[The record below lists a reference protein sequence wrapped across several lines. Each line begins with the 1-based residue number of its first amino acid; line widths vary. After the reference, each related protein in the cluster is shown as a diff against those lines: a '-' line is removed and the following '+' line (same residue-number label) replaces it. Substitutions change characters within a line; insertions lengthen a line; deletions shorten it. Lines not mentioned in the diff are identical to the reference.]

1 MQSTS
6 SLDICQSDMKI
17 FSAPLQGYTDR
28 VWREAHASLFGAVD
42 AYFAPFMRVEKGVVR
57 PRDVRDI
64 TCGERMHSITI
75 PQILFRDINEFRIL
89 TDAAVAA
96 GYTAVDLNLG
106 CPFPPQVNHGR
117 GAALLR
123 NPSLLEDVRSDMTG
137 RYGAIRFS
145 VKMRLGVDDD
155 AEWKQ
160 VLPVIN
166 AMPLESLTV
175 HPRVAR
181 QQYGGELH
189 MGQFHRLLSRSSH
202 PVVYNGDILT
212 PEDYAR
218 IVDAAPSLH
227 GVMIGRGLLGRPT
240 LAAEI
245 TGGMSVTPEERL
257 DSLLKMHARIYE
269 CYSGVLCGDTQLL
282 SKIKPYWDYALDIIP
297 RKAYKAIRKSS
308 AVASYLEAV
317 RMIG

>member
-1 MQSTS
+1 
-6 SLDICQSDMKI
+6 MKI

-137 RYGAIRFS
+137 RYGAI
-145 VKMRLGVDDD
+145 
-155 AEWKQ
+155 
-160 VLPVIN
+160 
-166 AMPLESLTV
+166 
-175 HPRVAR
+175 
-181 QQYGGELH
+181 
-189 MGQFHRLLSRSSH
+189 LSRSSH

-308 AVASYLEAV
+308 AAASYLEAV